1 MEFVDYHEIHLKNSK
16 KIYAKTVGFY
26 RPKSERVSESFVSL
40 CNSRVRKW
48 KKRKR
53 IRLQNVAFLRSAKK
67 KVPEPEEYIQL
78 SKSDKKNDMGRK
90 QRFRKL
96 PEPEEYLQ
104 FRAIKFRSKRG
115 SELLATV
122 LTNIDRFSKLLIFH

>member
-1 MEFVDYHEIHLKNSK
+1 MEFVDYHEIHLKKSK
-16 KIYAKTVGFY
+16 KKYQKTVGFY

-78 SKSDKKNDMGRK
+78 SKIDKKNDMSRK

-96 PEPEEYLQ
+96 LEPEEYLQ
-104 FRAIKFRSKRG
+104 FRAI
-115 SELLATV
+115 
-122 LTNIDRFSKLLIFH
+122 